1 MTVYLDNAATTPI
14 LPKVA
19 SEMMDVMA
27 QNYGNPSSIHQEGRR
42 AKHQLMMA
50 RRSIADSIGAD
61 EDEILFTSSGSEGD
75 NMALVEGAL
84 ANQDKGHH
92 IISTQVEHPAVLETL
107 YRLEN
112 MGFDVTYLPV
122 NDKGEITLKQ
132 VQEAFKPGETIL
144 VSIMFGNNEVGTLYP
159 IQEIGEWLRDK
170 DTLFHTDAVQAYGT
184 EMIDVNTLPVDLLTV
199 AAHKVNGP
207 RGIGFLYIRKGT
219 HIQPLITGGEQEN
232 HRRAGTENLPAIV
245 GFASAVQ
252 YLNEEEKQQRHER
265 YQQFRN
271 HIISILDEE
280 KIEYHINGS
289 HQHLPHILN
298 LWIHDVPSDLLLMQ
312 LDLQGFAVSTG
323 SACTAGNVDPSHVLQ
338 AMYGSDSPAVT
349 QSVRISFGY
358 QNTMEEIQKFSQ
370 TLVRSIKQLKGR
382 RK

>member
-42 AKHQLMMA
+42 AKNQLMMA

-107 YRLEN
+107 HRLEN

-184 EMIDVNTLPVDLLTV
+184 EMIDVNTLPVDLFTV

-252 YLNEEEKQQRHER
+252 YLSEEEKQQRRER

-271 HIISILDEE
+271 HIISALDEE
-280 KIEYHINGS
+280 KIEYYINGS

-298 LWIHDVPSDLLLMQ
+298 LWIQDVPSDLLLMQ

-349 QSVRISFGY
+349 QSIRISFGY

-370 TLVRSIKQLKGR
+370 ALVRSIKQLKGR

>member
-107 YRLEN
+107 HRLEN

-184 EMIDVNTLPVDLLTV
+184 EMIDVNTLPVDLFTV

-252 YLNEEEKQQRHER
+252 YLSEEEKQQRRER

-271 HIISILDEE
+271 HIISALDEE
-280 KIEYHINGS
+280 KIEYYINGS

-298 LWIHDVPSDLLLMQ
+298 LWIQDVPSDLLLMQ

-349 QSVRISFGY
+349 QSIRISFGY

-370 TLVRSIKQLKGR
+370 ALVRSIKQLKGR